1 MRRERTREIRARW
14 HSVRATDEG
23 ALRTLDATQRR
34 RRGCARR
41 WRRRRARS
49 RRIGRSVRRGTRRWW
64 RRCGSS
70 DEAEISERRGARVEA
85 RAVGL
90 TIERRARW
98 GSQQAGNK
106 AESENRLQAE
116 FNAEIAKL
124 HGQVNAAKASV
135 VSDLLNAVTS
145 A

>member
-1 MRRERTREIRARW
+1 M
-14 HSVRATDEG
+14 
-23 ALRTLDATQRR
+23 
-34 RRGCARR
+34 
-41 WRRRRARS
+41 
-49 RRIGRSVRRGTRRWW
+49 RRGTRRWW

-70 DEAEISERRGARVEA
+70 DDAEISERRGARVEA

-106 AESENRLQAE
+106 TESENRLQAE